1 MPVERV
7 SKSFKDISLTF
18 QTNPLN
24 DDILAT
30 KNETAIAR
38 SIRNLILTN
47 RGERFFRPNL
57 GSSIPDSLFENMDFT
72 TVEFIKDNIELTINN
87 YEPRVDLIEVN
98 VNPNFDQNQYDVII
112 KYNIV
117 GIDVLPQQL
126 SFALQPTR

>member
-98 VNPNFDQNQYDVII
+98 VNPNFDQNQYDQ
-112 KYNIV
+112 
-117 GIDVLPQQL
+117 DLVLD
-126 SFALQPTR
+126 RN